1 MQFDAT
7 DRLLHSA
14 LSHRNAPRHAAY
26 HLSSAM
32 PPQRPLNEESEPLL
46 PSSNNHNVDRIT
58 SSRIERDL
66 ALRDE
71 TTFSEIEN
79 EIAIENEQ
87 GDGSLAPPPR
97 NVALVLLYTWVA
109 FTGRGLWNQNC
120 LATLVFLLRNGDAK
134 AIGFLTAAMGIAQ
147 LSTSIPTGI
156 LADRYRRDTLL
167 KAGALIGIAASG
179 VSISAALRPRYA
191 MLLLALIL
199 WGIHWGIVNTS
210 IIALFSDS
218 IPDGERSY
226 YFTKRAVLINFAN
239 TCGPAIALVMFA
251 VMGNNWTVKD
261 CSMVLLAGNI
271 VSLPGLLLL
280 CWMSDDNDNDDDSSL
295 DDETPSPPNDDE
307 RIFCVGGDNKNALSR
322 PRERITTTAL
332 PSSNDNNLEEPLL
345 PVVAAVSGTVSANAR
360 LDGTRNRQTT
370 APYRVSVVSTADTHR
385 DETYDE
391 ARLGQALSWCCL
403 LRKKRIVPSLIA
415 TADIVG
421 GFASGMSI
429 RYIAIFLYDN
439 LHLSP
444 IAVQVVY
451 IANPI
456 LQVFLRKQA
465 QILAGTHGRCK
476 VTVGLKW
483 IGISLMIA
491 MVVLYKL
498 GAPRIVVCVVLI
510 LRTCF
515 MNSPSSLTKSVLMDH
530 VPKEDRGKW
539 ASLESVS
546 MVSWSGSAA
555 LGGLLVESRGIL
567 FNFCFTAFLQFLA
580 TGPLLLLSFFDD
592 RKTSNDDD
600 NDNDN
605 DNDDNNGIEDED
617 EPRTTLALNNDRS
630 DAILETE
637 DNYEEE

>member
-1 MQFDAT
+1 
-7 DRLLHSA
+7 
-14 LSHRNAPRHAAY
+14 
-26 HLSSAM
+26 M

-46 PSSNNHNVDRIT
+46 PSSNNHDVGRIT
-58 SSRIERDL
+58 NSRIERDR
-66 ALRDE
+66 AFRDE

-79 EIAIENEQ
+79 ENENDQ

-97 NVALVLLYTWVA
+97 NVSIVLLYTWVA

-147 LSTSIPTGI
+147 LSASIPTGI

-179 VSISAALRPRYA
+179 VSISAALRPRYE

-239 TCGPAIALVMFA
+239 SCGPAIALVMFA

-280 CWMSDDNDNDDDSSL
+280 CWMSDDNDNDDDDDSSL

-307 RIFCVGGDNKNALSR
+307 SILCVGGGTKNTSCR

-332 PSSNDNNLEEPLL
+332 ASTNDNNLEEPLL
-345 PVVAAVSGTVSANAR
+345 PLVAAVSETVSANAR

-370 APYRVSVVSTADTHR
+370 APSRLSVVSTADTHR

-391 ARLGQALSWCCL
+391 ARLGEALSWCCL
-403 LRKKRIVPSLIA
+403 FRKNRIVPSLIA

-421 GFASGMSI
+421 GFASGMSV
-429 RYIAIFLYDN
+429 RQFFVCLIA
-439 LHLSP
+439 
-444 IAVQVVY
+444 AV
-451 IANPI
+451 
-456 LQVFLRKQA
+456 L
-465 QILAGTHGRCK
+465 
-476 VTVGLKW
+476 
-483 IGISLMIA
+483 
-491 MVVLYKL
+491 
-498 GAPRIVVCVVLI
+498 
-510 LRTCF
+510 
-515 MNSPSSLTKSVLMDH
+515 
-530 VPKEDRGKW
+530 
-539 ASLESVS
+539 
-546 MVSWSGSAA
+546 
-555 LGGLLVESRGIL
+555 
-567 FNFCFTAFLQFLA
+567 
-580 TGPLLLLSFFDD
+580 
-592 RKTSNDDD
+592 
-600 NDNDN
+600 
-605 DNDDNNGIEDED
+605 
-617 EPRTTLALNNDRS
+617 
-630 DAILETE
+630 
-637 DNYEEE
+637 

>member
-1 MQFDAT
+1 MTFGAFIPQRAT
-7 DRLLHSA
+7 PRRL
-14 LSHRNAPRHAAY
+14 PI
-26 HLSSAM
+26 AM
-32 PPQRPLNEESEPLL
+32 PPQQSLNEETEPLL
-46 PSSNNHNVDRIT
+46 RSSNDHDADRIT
-58 SSRIERDL
+58 NSHIERDH
-66 ALRDE
+66 AFQDE
-71 TTFSEIEN
+71 TTFSENEN
-79 EIAIENEQ
+79 ESENQE
-87 GDGSLAPPPR
+87 GDVNLALPPR
-97 NVALVLLYTWVA
+97 NVTLVLLYTWVA

-120 LATLVFLLRNGDAK
+120 LATLVFLLRNGDPK
-134 AIGFLTAAMGIAQ
+134 AIGFLTAAMGMAQ

-179 VSISAALRPRYA
+179 VSIRAALRPRYE
-191 MLLLALIL
+191 MLLVALIL

-210 IIALFSDS
+210 IVALFSDS

-261 CSMVLLAGNI
+261 CSMVLLVGNI

-280 CWMSDDNDNDDDSSL
+280 CWMSDDNDDDDDSSV
-295 DDETPSPPNDDE
+295 DETPSSSNDDE
-307 RIFCVGGDNKNALSR
+307 TIVCVGGDTTPSR
-322 PRERITTTAL
+322 PRERITTTDFAL
-332 PSSNDNNLEEPLL
+332 AKDNNLEEPLL
-345 PVVAAVSGTVSANAR
+345 PLVAAVSGTSNAR
-360 LDGTRNRQTT
+360 LDGTRNRRTT
-370 APYRVSVVSTADTHR
+370 TPCRPSSSHNALVLVASTANTHR

-415 TADIVG
+415 TSDIVG

-456 LQVFLRKQA
+456 LQVFLRRHA

-476 VTVGLKW
+476 VTVALKW

-555 LGGLLVESRGIL
+555 LGGILVESHGIL

-592 RKTSNDDD
+592 RKNNDDD
-600 NDNDN
+600 GND
-605 DNDDNNGIEDED
+605 GIEDDNEQED
-617 EPRTTLALNNDRS
+617 
-630 DAILETE
+630 
-637 DNYEEE
+637 